1 MSETPRQAP
10 PLPPPLSPVLLAGFA
25 LRPVPPALLGPFLK
39 LALSA
44 VSRRHPD
51 VMARLETLGDAEV
64 LIDPVDLPFSL
75 LLRPGAPSPVLEPVG
90 GDGEGIG
97 RPTAIIRAPLLAL
110 IDLLE
115 GRLDGDALFFSR
127 DLTIEGDTEAVL
139 TLRNALDSGEID
151 LIEDLLSPLG
161 PLDRPARWALTAFG
175 AVFTRAARDLE
186 TLRDAFV
193 APVARRSGAQAAEI
207 RELDE
212 RLTALHRRVRQVRQV
227 HGARAPGGGVAKTH
241 AGKG

>member
-1 MSETPRQAP
+1 MSETPRQA
-10 PLPPPLSPVLLAGFA
+10 PPLSPVLLAGFA
-25 LRPVPPALLGPFLK
+25 LRPVPPALLGPFLN
-39 LALSA
+39 LALTA

-51 VMARLETLGDAEV
+51 VMARLETLGDAEF
-64 LIDPVDLPFSL
+64 LIDPVDLPFSF
-75 LLRPGAPSPVLEPVG
+75 LLRPGAPSPVLKPVG

-127 DLTIEGDTEAVL
+127 DLAIEGDTEAVL

-193 APVARRSGAQAAEI
+193 APVARRGGAHAAEI

-212 RLTALHRRVRQVRQV
+212 RLTALHRQVRRVR
-227 HGARAPGGGVAKTH
+227 ATGGGVAKTH